1 MTKII
6 ALTGSIATGKSFVAS
21 MIQND
26 LNYPIIDA
34 DKLAREVVEVNKPAY
49 LEIVKEF
56 GEKIINKDRTINRKE
71 LRNII
76 FNDKNKRNLLNKIT
90 HKYIRIEFLQKVKE
104 YTSATLSNHTSATLS
119 NHTLTTLSNR
129 EMIIFYDIPLLFEA
143 KLEKEFYKIILVYTP
158 RELQIKRLM
167 NRDKINFNEAVKTI
181 NSQIDIEIKKKMSDF
196 IIDNS
201 KSKENTYNQIKTIIN
216 QLLEGE

>member
-26 LNYPIIDA
+26 FNYPLIDA
-34 DKLAREVVEVNKPAY
+34 DKLAREVVEINKPAY

-56 GEKIINKDRTINRKE
+56 GEKIINKDKTINRKE

-104 YTSATLSNHTSATLS
+104 YTSAS
-119 NHTLTTLSNR
+119 LSNR

-143 KLEKEFYKIILVYTP
+143 KLEKEFYKIVVVYTP
-158 RELQIKRLM
+158 KELQIKRLM
-167 NRDKINFNEAVKTI
+167 NRDKIDFNEAIKTV
-181 NSQIDIEIKKKMSDF
+181 NSQIDIEEKKKMSDF

-201 KSKENTYNQIKTIIN
+201 KSKENTYNQIKTVIN